1 MQMGTYFVPLVT
13 YNTTVKT
20 EFKMYCKYIIN

>member
-1 MQMGTYFVPLVT
+1 MQVGYCFIQLVA

-20 EFKMYCKYIIN
+20 DFKMYCKHRAN